1 MSDQCAPPRPSRPQ
15 RGQALIEFTIAAA
28 ALLVPLFFLIAY
40 VAKYHDM
47 QSATIQAAR
56 YSAWE
61 RTVYFGGEAWDCDY
75 DATTHRSKGQPGNA
89 KWACGTAWKSD
100 ADIKNE
106 VGRRFFAGSGADLD
120 DGQYDEKPF
129 WSDLAGASLL
139 QSYNQVSSTRQT
151 PGGANKVLD
160 ILFNDILGEVQ
171 KIFTAA
177 PAVALDM
184 QSLYTS
190 TVTFNPEN
198 TWAVSRVFGTNS
210 ALGALKEK
218 NVLVANG
225 WSANGSAFV
234 AAQIQPYT
242 PVNFVNNGYFKT
254 GWDAF
259 KSLAGKLF
267 PEFETLDFTAVLD
280 PANVDKVPP
289 DRLSGGAADKPPK
302 VIPPKPPRNP
312 IADPRGAWANFNAQ
326 KNDIQ
331 AKINSCAAAKKAE
344 MVRNYYQATYTP
356 PYTLYSRG
364 NSSECAQAT
373 RQHSGFE
380 HSGYS
385 GRCWDNARSLPGW
398 VKDAVRRD
406 GCASSCQGG
415 HDSGCNTQWKCEDGF
430 DGSNNSG
437 YLTWLVG
444 QTVISAVNGEEV
456 KPRPPNGYTPNSDN
470 DYSCHGEL
478 DSRIAALMP
487 AINSDK
493 AVIDARAACA
503 TINAWDPT
511 QASAAA
517 GCQAFESQISTL
529 QGQANNLASQRY
541 GLDPQL
547 NSCGCAA
554 GTGSNCRNTAS
565 TYTCQ

>member
-139 QSYNQVSSTRQT
+139 RSYDQVSSTRQT

-160 ILFNDILGEVQ
+160 FLFNDILGEVQ

-184 QSLYTS
+184 KSLYSS

-210 ALGALKEK
+210 ALGALTEK

-242 PVNFVNNGYFKT
+242 PVNFVNNDTFKE
-254 GWDAF
+254 GWDLF
-259 KSLAGKLF
+259 KDLAGRLF
-267 PEFETLDFTAVLD
+267 PEIKTLDFTAVLD
-280 PANVDKVPP
+280 PANMDKVPP
-289 DRLSGGAADKPPK
+289 DRLRGPAAVKPPK
-302 VIPPKPPRNP
+302 VKPPKPPRRIP
-312 IADPRGAWANFNAQ
+312 PDTADVWRNFKAQ
-326 KNDIQ
+326 KDAIQ
-331 AKINSCAAAKKAE
+331 AKINSCAADKKAE
-344 MVRNYYQATYTP
+344 MVRNNYVAAPPTTYTVYNNATTAQCRAFSVGWTYVWNHGCGVYFQDYRP
-356 PYTLYSRG
+356 PA
-364 NSSECAQAT
+364 CATSCENWA
-373 RQHSGFE
+373 
-380 HSGYS
+380 
-385 GRCWDNARSLPGW
+385 GR
-398 VKDAVRRD
+398 
-406 GCASSCQGG
+406 
-415 HDSGCNTQWKCEDGF
+415 SGCNAAWQCNYDDG
-430 DGSNNSG
+430 GWAYMMSPETRTAPG
-437 YLTWLVG
+437 VG
-444 QTVISAVNGEEV
+444 EV
-456 KPRPPNGYTPNSDN
+456 LAPRPPNGYTPNFDN

-487 AINSDK
+487 AINNDQNVK
-493 AVIDARAACA
+493 DARAACA
-503 TINAWDPT
+503 TSSSEDAG
-511 QASAAA
+511 AAA
-517 GCQAFESQISTL
+517 ACQAFEGQVSTR
-529 QGQANNLASQRY
+529 QGEADNLASQRR
-541 GLDPQL
+541 GLDPQF

-554 GTGSNCRNTAS
+554 GTGSNCRNTAN

>member
-75 DATTHRSKGQPGNA
+75 DEKTHRSKGQPGNA

-289 DRLSGGAADKPPK
+289 DRLSGGAAVKPPK

-344 MVRNYYQATYTP
+344 MVRNYYVAAPSTTYTVYNNSTNAQCDAFSVGWTYKWDHGCGVYFNDYRPPACATYCEDWD
-356 PYTLYSRG
+356 G
-364 NSSECAQAT
+364 
-373 RQHSGFE
+373 RQ
-380 HSGYS
+380 
-385 GRCWDNARSLPGW
+385 
-398 VKDAVRRD
+398 
-406 GCASSCQGG
+406 
-415 HDSGCNTQWKCEDGF
+415 GCNAAWQC
-430 DGSNNSG
+430 SYPRSG
-437 YLTWLVG
+437 WWAYMMSPVTRTVPGVG
-444 QTVISAVNGEEV
+444 EV
-456 KPRPPNGYTPNSDN
+456 LAPRPPNGYTPNFDN
-470 DYSCHGEL
+470 DSSCHGEL

-487 AINSDK
+487 AINSDE
-493 AVIDARAACA
+493 AVIRARAACA
-503 TINAWDPT
+503 TNSGQDPG
-511 QASAAA
+511 AAA
-517 GCQAFESQISTL
+517 ACQAFESQISTL